1 MEDPKRWYISSVAG
15 STISGAKGSELM
27 AAVGAMVPSSTMRPT
42 ATPRAAYFRKR
53 RFSPWYGS
61 TPRARPPQGRPPPTP
76 LSFPLPH
83 VFAVSLPLLRI
94 RDGVPALCVSRPAA
108 VLKVVESMLAH
119 VRVLDAA
126 EVHPYVRVLV
136 AEEGREAQESL
147 VVERA
152 PELVVGA
159 GPARPGLLVDWVRG
173 GAQREQVN
181 EHRLVVT
188 IPVEAPETPFPC
200 PGEGDRPRARGGP

>member
-1 MEDPKRWYISSVAG
+1 
-15 STISGAKGSELM
+15 
-27 AAVGAMVPSSTMRPT
+27 
-42 ATPRAAYFRKR
+42 
-53 RFSPWYGS
+53 
-61 TPRARPPQGRPPPTP
+61 
-76 LSFPLPH
+76 
-83 VFAVSLPLLRI
+83 
-94 RDGVPALCVSRPAA
+94 
-108 VLKVVESMLAH
+108 MLAH

-126 EVHPYVRVLV
+126 EIHPYVRVLV

-152 PELVVGA
+152 PELVIGA

-188 IPVEAPETPFPC
+188 IPVEAREILFRC
-200 PGEGDRPRARGGP
+200 PGGRDRRRGWVGP